1 MSQIGG
7 TGRRGDAPLRN
18 SGALDEANE
27 PGAREAAAPALAAVG
42 VSKRFGVVQALHDVT
57 LSVRPS
63 EILALVGENGAGKS
77 TLVRIFEG
85 VYRPDQGALKVGGA
99 PQAFRSPSDA
109 HALGIRVIHQEPDI
123 VPDLS
128 IAENLF
134 LGDFRRIHGVF
145 LDRADLERRTREM
158 LARFGLERDLRPWVR
173 AGDLGPSQRQ
183 LMEIMRALRRGLRV
197 LALDEPTSSLTEE
210 EAQRLFQVV
219 RRLRDDDGVGV
230 IYISHRMREVRDL
243 ADRVAVL
250 RDGRLVAERP
260 TAEFPEAEIIQAM
273 VGRPIADLYERGARR
288 RGEVA
293 LSVRGLTTKRVTD
306 VTFDVHSGE
315 VVGLAGLVGAGRSE
329 LAEAIFGHVRMLAG
343 SVAVRGLPIRLK
355 SPADAIAAGI
365 GFAPEDRKSQALLL
379 MRSVKD
385 NISLA
390 VPDLISRFDFVN
402 FGAERRIAAE
412 FVDRL
417 RIRTPSLDAAVSNL
431 SGGNQQKVVLGRWL
445 ARRPKVLIL
454 DEPTKGIDV
463 GAKAEIYRLIADLAR
478 QGIAL
483 LVISSEMP
491 ELLRMADR
499 ILVMAGGR
507 LVAELD
513 REAASE
519 ERILNLAMAD
529 NLTRTETA
537 EAP

>member
-1 MSQIGG
+1 MSQIGA
-7 TGRRGDAPLRN
+7 TGRRGDAPLRK
-18 SGALDEANE
+18 SGALDEASE
-27 PGAREAAAPALAAVG
+27 PGGREAAAPALAAVG
-42 VSKRFGVVQALHDVT
+42 VSKRFGVVRALDDVT
-57 LSVRPS
+57 LAVRS
-63 EILALVGENGAGKS
+63 GEILALVGENGAGKS

-85 VYRPDQGALKVGGA
+85 VYRPDQGALTAGGA

-145 LDRADLERRTREM
+145 LDRADLARRTRGM
-158 LARFGLERDLRPWVR
+158 LAEFGLEKDLGPWIR
-173 AGDLGPSQRQ
+173 AGDLGPAQRQ
-183 LMEIMRALRRGLRV
+183 LMEIMRALRGGLRV

-210 EAQRLFQVV
+210 EAQRLFRVV
-219 RRLRDDDGVGV
+219 RRLRDDGVGIV
-230 IYISHRMREVRDL
+230 YISHRMREVRDL

-260 TAEFPEAEIIQAM
+260 TAEFPESEIVQAM

-288 RGEVA
+288 RGEAV
-293 LSVRGLTTKRVTD
+293 LSVRGLTTKRVSD
-306 VTFDVHSGE
+306 VSFDVHAGE

-329 LAEAIFGHVRMLAG
+329 LAEAIFGHDRMLAG
-343 SVAVRGLPIRLK
+343 SVAVRGRPIRLR

-379 MRSVKD
+379 LRSVKD
-385 NISLA
+385 NITLA
-390 VPDLISRFDFVN
+390 VPDLISRFDFVDP
-402 FGAERRIAAE
+402 GAERRIAAE
-412 FVDRL
+412 FADRL

-454 DEPTKGIDV
+454 DEPTRGIDV
-463 GAKAEIYRLIADLAR
+463 GAKAEIYRLIAELA
-478 QGIAL
+478 GEGMAL

-491 ELLRMADR
+491 ELLGMADR

-519 ERILNLAMAD
+519 ERILSLAMAE

-537 EAP
+537 GTP

>member
-1 MSQIGG
+1 VSQIGA
-7 TGRRGDAPLRN
+7 TGRRVAAPLRK
-18 SGALDEANE
+18 SGALDEASE

-42 VSKRFGVVQALHDVT
+42 VSKHFGVVRALDDVT
-57 LSVRPS
+57 LGVRS
-63 EILALVGENGAGKS
+63 GEILALVGENGAGKS

-85 VYRPDQGALKVGGA
+85 VYRPDQGALTAGGA

-145 LDRADLERRTREM
+145 LDRADLARRTREM
-158 LARFGLERDLRPWVR
+158 LAEFGLEKDLGPWIR
-173 AGDLGPSQRQ
+173 AGDLGPAQRQ
-183 LMEIMRALRRGLRV
+183 LMEIMRALRGGLRV

-210 EAQRLFQVV
+210 EAQRLFRVV
-219 RRLRDDDGVGV
+219 RRLRDDGVGV
-230 IYISHRMREVRDL
+230 VYISHRMREVRDL

-260 TAEFPEAEIIQAM
+260 TAEFPEAEIVQAM
-273 VGRPIADLYERGARR
+273 VGRSIADLYERGARR
-288 RGEVA
+288 RGEAV
-293 LSVRGLTTKRVTD
+293 LSVRDLTTKRVRD
-306 VTFDVHSGE
+306 VSFDVHSGE

-329 LAEAIFGHVRMLAG
+329 LAEAIFGHDRTLAG
-343 SVAVRGLPIRLK
+343 SVAVRGRTIRLR

-385 NISLA
+385 NITLA
-390 VPDLISRFDFVN
+390 VPDLISRFDFVDS
-402 FGAERRIAAE
+402 GAERRIAAE
-412 FVDRL
+412 FADRL

-454 DEPTKGIDV
+454 DEPTRGIDV
-463 GAKAEIYRLIADLAR
+463 GAKAEIYRLIAELAGE
-478 QGIAL
+478 GIAL

-491 ELLRMADR
+491 ELLGMADR

-513 REAASE
+513 REAANE
-519 ERILNLAMAD
+519 ERILSLAMAE
-529 NLTRTETA
+529 NLTRTETVGT
-537 EAP
+537 P

>member
-1 MSQIGG
+1 VSQIGA
-7 TGRRGDAPLRN
+7 TGRRGDAPPGE
-18 SGALDEANE
+18 SGALDQTNK
-27 PGAREAAAPALAAVG
+27 PSVREAAAPALAAVG
-42 VSKRFGVVQALHDVT
+42 VSKHFGVVRALDDVT
-57 LSVRPS
+57 LAVRS
-63 EILALVGENGAGKS
+63 GEILALVGENGAGKS

-85 VYRPDQGALKVGGA
+85 VYRPDQGALTAGGA

-145 LDRADLERRTREM
+145 LDRADLARRTRQM
-158 LARFGLERDLRPWVR
+158 LAEFGLEKDLGPWIR
-173 AGDLGPSQRQ
+173 AGDLGPAQRQ
-183 LMEIMRALRRGLRV
+183 LMEIMRALRGGLRV

-210 EAQRLFQVV
+210 EAQRLFRVV
-219 RRLRDDDGVGV
+219 RRLRDDGVGIV
-230 IYISHRMREVRDL
+230 YISHRMREVRDL

-250 RDGRLVAERP
+250 RDGRLVAERR
-260 TAEFPEAEIIQAM
+260 TAEFPESEIVQAM

-288 RGEVA
+288 RGEAV
-293 LSVRGLTTKRVTD
+293 LSVRGLTTKRVRD
-306 VTFDVHSGE
+306 VSFDVHSGE

-329 LAEAIFGHVRMLAG
+329 LAEAIFGHDRMLAG
-343 SVAVRGLPIRLK
+343 SVAVRGRTIRLR

-390 VPDLISRFDFVN
+390 VPDLISRFDFVDP
-402 FGAERRIAAE
+402 GAERRIATE
-412 FVDRL
+412 FADRL

-454 DEPTKGIDV
+454 DEPTRGIDV
-463 GAKAEIYRLIADLAR
+463 GAKAEIYRLIAELAGE
-478 QGIAL
+478 GIAL

-491 ELLRMADR
+491 ELLGMADR

-513 REAASE
+513 REAANE
-519 ERILNLAMAD
+519 ERILSLAMAE
-529 NLTRTETA
+529 NLTRTETVRT
-537 EAP
+537 P